1 MLNSNLGTYDYFEG
15 TFASSFVKI
24 VGEINLSETNIAYN
38 VGICYAQAENEI
50 SVFRLIATVIS
61 VQPFADKV
69 ADYTGYDGMVLLLRK
84 KQIRDDRP

>member
-1 MLNSNLGTYDYFEG
+1 MFQT
-15 TFASSFVKI
+15 
-24 VGEINLSETNIAYN
+24 GEINLSETNIAYN
-38 VGICYAQAENEI
+38 VGICYAQAGNEI

-84 KQIRDDRP
+84 KQIRVDRP